1 MKLLLM
7 MLLPAILLG
16 QQKSLNTLDHVDL
29 NKYTGVWYEIAKIP
43 NSFQSNCVRGTTAKY
58 FLQEDGEIKVI
69 NSCYEA
75 DGELNIANGV
85 ARVVDSKTN
94 SKLEVSFVS
103 LFGWNLFW
111 GDYWII
117 GLDENYEWAIVG
129 HPKRKYGWILS
140 RTLTLSEDTMDL
152 INDLLR
158 NQGYDPSR
166 FEKTD
171 QSKPKKQN

>member
-7 MLLPAILLG
+7 MLVPAILLG
-16 QQKSLNTLDHVDL
+16 QQKKLNTIDHVDI
-29 NKYTGVWYEIAKIP
+29 NKYAGLWYEIAKIP

-85 ARVVDSKTN
+85 ARVVDNKTN

-140 RTLTLSEDTMDL
+140 RTLTLSEDTMGL
-152 INDLLR
+152 INDFLR
-158 NQGYDPSR
+158 NEGYDPTK

-171 QSKPKKQN
+171 QSKSKKQN